1 MNGSAVE
8 RADWLA
14 RRLHLTNN
22 AVGAVAVVVYLII
35 VSIALSERAWFAVV
49 ALTCVLFGVG
59 LIHLTVKTFLA
70 HMELLRSDQTH

>member
-49 ALTCVLFGVG
+49 ALTCVLGVG

-70 HMELLRSDQTH
+70 HMELLRLDQTH